1 MYTNMCVLGDKSWNT
16 TYIGRD
22 PNRMWKGEN
31 MQMKKGKRQGQGT
44 LGGGG
49 WG

>member
-1 MYTNMCVLGDKSWNT
+1 MYMIMCVLGDKSWNT
-16 TYIGRD
+16 IYIGRD
-22 PNRMWKGEN
+22 PNKMWKGEN

-44 LGGGG
+44 SWEVC